1 MSPPHP
7 AHPATPAKARA
18 ALARSELRRNIS
30 WDTSRSGITLPTSP
44 HRRDPRTRRSV
55 LASAG
60 GTDPVL
66 IRPVGNV
73 VGSNVF
79 NVLGVLGVAAAIRP
93 LTVGGVAMETLLW
106 LTVLT
111 VFMVAALW
119 SGRRLSR
126 PEGALFLLSE
136 VARWVLGLLR
146 IFG

>member
-1 MSPPHP
+1 M
-7 AHPATPAKARA
+7 
-18 ALARSELRRNIS
+18 
-30 WDTSRSGITLPTSP
+30 
-44 HRRDPRTRRSV
+44 
-55 LASAG
+55 
-60 GTDPVL
+60 
-66 IRPVGNV
+66 
-73 VGSNVF
+73 
-79 NVLGVLGVAAAIRP
+79 LGVLGVAAAIRP